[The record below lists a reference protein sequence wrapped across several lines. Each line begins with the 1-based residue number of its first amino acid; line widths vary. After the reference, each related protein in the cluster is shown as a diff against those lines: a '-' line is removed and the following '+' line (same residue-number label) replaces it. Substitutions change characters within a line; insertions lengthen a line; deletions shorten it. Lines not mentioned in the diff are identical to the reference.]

1 VLRQAGG
8 DGYKACTTMLQG
20 LERFAPGVG
29 AFVKELV
36 WGGWNTLSGAG
47 SGSSHGKAAAM

>member
-1 VLRQAGG
+1 
-8 DGYKACTTMLQG
+8 MLQG

-36 WGGWNTLSGAG
+36 WGGWNTLSGAA
-47 SGSSHGKAAAM
+47 SGYSHGKAAVMWLFLAFS